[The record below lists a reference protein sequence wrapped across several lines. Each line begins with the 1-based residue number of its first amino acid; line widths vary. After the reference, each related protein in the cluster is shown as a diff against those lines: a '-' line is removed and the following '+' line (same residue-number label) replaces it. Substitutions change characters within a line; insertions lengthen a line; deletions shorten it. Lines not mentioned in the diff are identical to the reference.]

1 MTVRCENPRQF
12 APYSSRGPRNQRY
25 ALSHDPMLLNK
36 LHNVQPSRETRAY
49 ALGGMQ
55 ATCKPI
61 GALKRT
67 VPRNRM
73 AITAAKCAR
82 PGAAAAYIKNSACFA
97 PGGSDSIKY
106 RSIC

>member
-12 APYSSRGPRNQRY
+12 GPYSSRGPRNQRY

-36 LHNVQPSRETRAY
+36 CTMFKPSRETRAY

-67 VPRNRM
+67 VLRNRM

-82 PGAAAAYIKNSACFA
+82 RGPSATYIKNSSCSA
-97 PGGSDSIKY
+97 PGGSGSIK
-106 RSIC
+106 RRAIC